1 MAWLYRKYWL
11 YPRICHHLFGTV
23 LDVGC
28 GIGDFL
34 AFRQDTVGT
43 DINPRSINWCRGNGH
58 HVEPMLPDALPFQNE
73 AFDGVVIDNVLE
85 HIADPFPLLAEVYR
99 VLRSGG
105 KAVIGVPGRRGYAS
119 DTDHKVFYD
128 EELLVFTMIRSGF
141 RLRRLLPMPFKSS
154 WLDARLRQYCLYGV
168 FQRD

>member
-1 MAWLYRKYWL
+1 
-11 YPRICHHLFGTV
+11 
-23 LDVGC
+23 
-28 GIGDFL
+28 
-34 AFRQDTVGT
+34 
-43 DINPRSINWCRGNGH
+43 
-58 HVEPMLPDALPFQNE
+58 MLPDALPFQNE

-128 EELLVFTMIRSGF
+128 EELLVFTMIRTGF
-141 RLRRLLPMPFKSS
+141 RLHRLLSMPFKSS
-154 WLDARLRQYCLYGV
+154 WLDTRLRQYCLYGV